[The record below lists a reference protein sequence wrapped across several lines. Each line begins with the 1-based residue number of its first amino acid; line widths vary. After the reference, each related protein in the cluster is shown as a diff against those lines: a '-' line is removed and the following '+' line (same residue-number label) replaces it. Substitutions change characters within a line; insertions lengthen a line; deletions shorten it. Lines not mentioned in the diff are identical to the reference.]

1 MSERARATAWDND
14 GAGPAVAPPL
24 RGGSFAE
31 VLGGLTKLEGVRG
44 GLIVAPDGLVIASTL
59 PARFAVEALAAV
71 GAMLGRELERG
82 TERLGRGEL
91 RTAVFAAP
99 DGTILMGASLVG
111 FLILLGDRD
120 ADLTAVRTALREALP
135 RLDGHSP

>member
-1 MSERARATAWDND
+1 MSGRARPAWDTD
-14 GAGPAVAPPL
+14 DAGPVVAPPPL
-24 RGGSFAE
+24 RGRSLTE
-31 VLGGLTKLEGVRG
+31 ILGGLTKLGGVRG

-82 TERLGRGEL
+82 AERLGRGEF
-91 RTAVFAAP
+91 RTAMFAAP
-99 DGTILMGASLVG
+99 DGTILMGASPVG

-120 ADLTAVRTALREALP
+120 TDLTAVRTALRETLP